1 MYSEYWNLDR
11 EPFENMLDPAFF
23 YPSQTHRAALLK
35 LRYLLENGKG
45 AGALVG
51 PTGSGKT
58 FVVNCLANELGP
70 DFGPWV
76 HLLFPQMSADDLLNF
91 LALELGGE
99 SSVNRLSTLAGQA
112 DGQEYTSSFRS
123 RGAALR
129 VIEKALVEHT
139 QHGRHPVIV
148 IDDAHLIDNSETLQA
163 LELLLNFHRAPQ
175 CVFSLILLGD
185 RLLLPRLSRLPR
197 FDERLAVRSM
207 LQPLVPEE
215 VAQYIQFR
223 LEVSGAR
230 ELMFDA
236 DALEGIAQLSG
247 GTPRRIN
254 RLADLSLLVGY
265 ADSRTSVSA
274 DDVFAASEELTAV
287 GVE

>member
-23 YPSQTHRAALLK
+23 FPSQTHRAALLK

-58 FVVNCLANELGP
+58 FVVNCLADELGP

-99 SSVNRLSTLAGQA
+99 SSVNRLGTLAGQA
-112 DGQEYTSSFRS
+112 DGQEHTSYFRS
-123 RGAALR
+123 RGDALR
-129 VIEKALVEHT
+129 VIEQALVEHT

-163 LELLLNFHRAPQ
+163 VELLLNFHRAPR

-207 LQPLVPEE
+207 LQPLVPDE

-223 LEVSGAR
+223 LKVSGAQ

-236 DALEGIAQLSG
+236 DALEEIAQLSG

-254 RLADLSLLVGY
+254 RLADLALLVGY
-265 ADSRTSVSA
+265 ADSRTSLSA